1 MLYLKY
7 VYIYTVEL
15 VLWSF
20 SQRMPSKR
28 SRSREREKKR
38 RMRAKNS
45 FEKWKADFVAER
57 KDNFDLITEGSAEE
71 IEHPDDEKKMEKKRR

>member
-45 FEKWKADFVAER
+45 FEKWKADFV
-57 KDNFDLITEGSAEE
+57 GSAEE